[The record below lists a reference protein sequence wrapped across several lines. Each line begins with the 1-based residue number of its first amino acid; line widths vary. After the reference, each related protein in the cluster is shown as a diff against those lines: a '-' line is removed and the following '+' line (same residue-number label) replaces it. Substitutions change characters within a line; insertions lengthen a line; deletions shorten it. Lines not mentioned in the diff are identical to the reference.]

1 MEIFA
6 KRLKELRQEKKIGQT
21 ALSNLLDMCNASISY
36 YETDKQDPTVTNLIK
51 LATYFDVSTDYL
63 LGLTDEK
70 TPSKPI
76 SENVDN
82 MYTDDKTDN
91 I

>member
-6 KRLKELRQEKKIGQT
+6 KRLKELRQEKKIGQN

-36 YETDKQDPTVTNLIK
+36 YETDKQDPTVTNLVK

-63 LGLTDEK
+63 LGLTDDK
-70 TPSKPI
+70 TPSKPT
-76 SENVDN
+76 SDCVDN
-82 MYTDDKTDN
+82 IYMDDKTN
-91 I
+91 KI

>member
-6 KRLKELRQEKKIGQT
+6 KRLKELRQEKKIGQN

-36 YETDKQDPTVTNLIK
+36 YETDKQDPTVTNLVK
-51 LATYFDVSTDYL
+51 LATYFGVSTDYL
-63 LGLTDEK
+63 LGLTNDK
-70 TPSKPI
+70 TPSNPT
-76 SENVDN
+76 SNSVDN
-82 MYTDDKTDN
+82 